1 MKPIP
6 APSSHE
12 DSPDAVASS
21 ASDLLKS
28 TSPRPSGNR
37 RSPQASVNQAYPWL
51 LVASTA
57 VAVFFGFMYI
67 NKDVVVAPTA
77 ADQADA
83 TNTGEGDSSTQGDRS
98 LLPEGDSLPGEHTAS
113 GTGGTAGTGDSTQ
126 NLTTAPIHSSYEETN
141 MRMQHILT
149 ATANDGSI
157 SRIDLEVPV
166 LYRSRQLR
174 WSPAEVARAED
185 LMIQLMEYQDRSRQ
199 LRAQGEKLL
208 TDWNALIG
216 QSIPASRLR
225 ADSPSI
231 PANQKDGQAAS
242 GPVDTTTSDAIELKD
257 KEDKP

>member
-1 MKPIP
+1 
-6 APSSHE
+6 
-12 DSPDAVASS
+12 
-21 ASDLLKS
+21 
-28 TSPRPSGNR
+28 
-37 RSPQASVNQAYPWL
+37 
-51 LVASTA
+51 
-57 VAVFFGFMYI
+57 
-67 NKDVVVAPTA
+67 
-77 ADQADA
+77 
-83 TNTGEGDSSTQGDRS
+83 
-98 LLPEGDSLPGEHTAS
+98 
-113 GTGGTAGTGDSTQ
+113 
-126 NLTTAPIHSSYEETN
+126 